1 MDYVSLPNRTSHL
14 GVVTSSRKVWQKR
27 TPRASGSGKHVGEYK
42 PTHVGSSFTVLYLSR
57 TLSFFAFRP
66 APQPPAVQGKPESLP
81 NLVQATCGKP
91 ASSRR
96 LRSCDVQNSS
106 SPASRAEA
114 AVSTTPG
121 ANGSVGGATGVPY
134 ASEMESP
141 SSQLFSRCRR
151 HTPMSLEHPR
161 GPNLNH

>member
-57 TLSFFAFRP
+57 TLRFFAFRP

-106 SPASRAEA
+106 SPASRSGGGCEYNTRCQRVGGWSHGRPLCFGNGIPQLA
-114 AVSTTPG
+114 AVFQ
-121 ANGSVGGATGVPY
+121 V
-134 ASEMESP
+134 
-141 SSQLFSRCRR
+141 
-151 HTPMSLEHPR
+151 
-161 GPNLNH
+161 